1 MDELRFDG
9 RVVIVTGAGG
19 GLGREHARLLAARG
33 ARVVVNDLGGRDG
46 APSPA
51 ELVVREIRD
60 AGGEAVAAVASIATA
75 EGAESIVATAVD
87 AFGGLDALV
96 NSAGIFETR
105 PLAETDLDN
114 FVKHVTVNLV
124 GTAAMCFAAWPR
136 LVASGSGRIV
146 NTMSSAGVLG
156 LPHRV
161 SYGASKSGIIGLT
174 KCLATEGIEDGV
186 KVNLVNPS
194 ARTGMWVDPATGGEV
209 AGVPQAPADG
219 PDPNRAEQV
228 SPIFAVLA
236 HTTCPVT
243 GEMYNAGAGVV
254 AREFFADSEGFGDP
268 DLTPEKI
275 VERWSQVVDEAAP
288 FVPTTLAPRRA
299 RGAVR

>member
-1 MDELRFDG
+1 MEQLRFDG

-19 GLGREHARLLAARG
+19 GLGREHARLLASRG
-33 ARVVVNDLGGRDG
+33 ARVVINDLAGRDG

-51 ELVVREIRD
+51 DAVVDEIRAD
-60 AGGEAVAAVASIATA
+60 GGEAVAAVASIATQ
-75 EGAESIVATAVD
+75 EGAEAIVATAIE
-87 AFGGLDALV
+87 AFGRLDALI

-105 PLAETDLDN
+105 PLAETDVDN
-114 FVKHVTVNLV
+114 FVRHVTVNLV
-124 GTAAMCFAAWPR
+124 GTAAMCFAAWPH
-136 LVASGSGRIV
+136 LVASGTGRIV

-156 LPHRV
+156 LPSRV

-174 KCLATEGIEDGV
+174 KCLATEGLEESV

-194 ARTGMWVDPATGGEV
+194 ARTAMWVDPATGGEV

-236 HTTCPVT
+236 HATCPTT

-254 AREFFADSEGFGDP
+254 AREYFVDGAGFFDRS
-268 DLTPEKI
+268 LTPEKI
-275 VERWSQVVDEAAP
+275 IERWHEIVDGSDP
-288 FVPTTLAPRRA
+288 FVPTTLNPRRA
-299 RGAVR
+299 

>member
-1 MDELRFDG
+1 MAMDELRFDG

-33 ARVVVNDLGGRDG
+33 ARVVVNDLDG
-46 APSPA
+46 PEGDPSPA
-51 ELVVREIRD
+51 HAVVDELRAD
-60 AGGEAVAAVASIATA
+60 GGDAVAAVASIATQ
-75 EGAESIVATAVD
+75 EGAAAIVAAAVES
-87 AFGGLDALV
+87 FGRLDALI

-124 GTAAMCFAAWPR
+124 GTAAMCFAAWPH
-136 LVASGSGRIV
+136 LVASGRGRIV

-156 LPHRV
+156 LPSRV

-174 KCLATEGIEDGV
+174 KCLATEGLADGV

-194 ARTGMWVDPATGGEV
+194 ARTAMWVDPATGGEV
-209 AGVPQAPADG
+209 AGVPRAPDDG

-228 SPIFAVLA
+228 SPLFAVLA
-236 HTTCPVT
+236 HETCPTT

-254 AREFFADSEGFGDP
+254 ARQFFADATGFGDLE
-268 DLTPEKI
+268 LTPEKL
-275 VERWSQVVDEAAP
+275 VERWPEVVDESAP

-299 RGAVR
+299 R

>member
-1 MDELRFDG
+1 
-9 RVVIVTGAGG
+9 VVA
-19 GLGREHARLLAARG
+19 
-33 ARVVVNDLGGRDG
+33 
-46 APSPA
+46 
-51 ELVVREIRD
+51 REIRD
-60 AGGEAVAAVASIATA
+60 AGGEAVPAVASIATA
-75 EGAESIVATAVD
+75 DGAAAIVATAVQ

-124 GTAAMCFAAWPR
+124 GTAAMCFAAWPH
-136 LVASGSGRIV
+136 LAASGAGRIV

-156 LPHRV
+156 LPQRV

-174 KCLATEGIEDGV
+174 KCLATEGLAEGV

-194 ARTGMWVDPATGGEV
+194 ARTAMWVDPETGGEV
-209 AGVPQAPADG
+209 AGVPAAPADG

-236 HTTCPVT
+236 HETCPTT
-243 GEMYNAGAGVV
+243 GEMYNMGAGVV
-254 AREFFADSEGFGDP
+254 AREFFADAAGFADP

-275 VERWSQVVDEAAP
+275 VERWAEVVDETAP
-288 FVPTTLAPRRA
+288 FVPTILVPRRVRRAA
-299 RGAVR
+299 R